1 MIFSAFEC
9 LFVYLP
15 SPVQFKQWLVIVYN
29 IWLNV
34 DAILSLG
41 LVGASPLATNVH
53 TEDSNMPLLAL
64 WGQICCRLAA
74 RPTCVEQ
81 VQMSG
86 FLEVQVQLCRYR
98 SPAD

>member
-1 MIFSAFEC
+1 
-9 LFVYLP
+9 
-15 SPVQFKQWLVIVYN
+15 
-29 IWLNV
+29 
-34 DAILSLG
+34 
-41 LVGASPLATNVH
+41 
-53 TEDSNMPLLAL
+53 MPLLAL

-98 SPAD
+98 SPTDTSQPFQLVNCKLQVVVGDQTMQVRVSFVTFFAIPLFCRSCII